1 MLQGIHLEV
10 QGVTTAQQLHI
21 HQESMARTWHLL
33 PAAGLSFWGMRQIEF
48 GQNYYMDIRLIAL
61 YHTLTE
67 LVYSK
72 QLDPISFG
80 YTESPK

>member
-48 GQNYYMDIRLIAL
+48 GQNYYVELTALPLHRL
-61 YHTLTE
+61 
-67 LVYSK
+67 
-72 QLDPISFG
+72 
-80 YTESPK
+80 